1 MISTEGL
8 SFKYTGQDPINF
20 PDLSID
26 RGQHTLLIGQSGC
39 GKTTLLH
46 ILAGLRK
53 PLKGN
58 VHILDQDITQMS
70 TAKLDQY
77 RGRHM
82 GMIFQVPHFIKS
94 ISVLENLIV
103 AQSLAGVDTNRTH
116 CISILDSLGIA
127 DKKAKKT
134 WQLSVGEQQRV
145 AIARSLVNRPEII
158 FADEPTSALDDK
170 NTEHVVDLLRT
181 QSDEH
186 GATLLVVT
194 HDQRLKDNF
203 DNKIDL

>member
-1 MISTEGL
+1 MISTEGVTFQY
-8 SFKYTGQDPINF
+8 SDYDPIVF
-20 PDLSID
+20 PDIHVD
-26 RGQHTLLIGQSGC
+26 RGEHTLLIGQSGC

-53 PLKGN
+53 PQKGE
-58 VHILDQDITQMS
+58 VRILNQEITKMPS
-70 TAKLDQY
+70 SKLDQY
-77 RGRHM
+77 RGRHI

-94 ISVLENLIV
+94 ISVLDNLTM
-103 AQSLAGVDTNRTH
+103 AQSLAGIDLDRSH
-116 CISILDSLGIA
+116 CISLLDNLGLA
-127 DKKAKKT
+127 DKVRKKT
-134 WQLSVGEQQRV
+134 WELSAGEQQRV

-170 NTEHVVDLLRT
+170 NTEHVINLLRR
-181 QSDEH
+181 QADEH